1 MPSFHNELTSIGL
14 ILMFIAVLPLLFL
27 SGQTD
32 WAERSIWTAMMYVL
46 LCVFLVGALLLFL
59 GFYLTVKSN
68 HSNTSSPSLF
78 FLQSRLQEPQRTI
91 IQRVVKEHAVTVGAM
106 PSFHNELTSIGLIL
120 MFVAVLPLLF
130 LSGQTDWAE
139 LSIWTAMMYVLLC
152 VFLVGAL
159 LLFLGFYLTVKSN
172 HSNTSSPSLFFLQS
186 RLQEPQRTIIQRR
199 LEDMRRTGIQRESV
213 SRPCVSPRYTA
224 HTLAMHQDLPP
235 SYETVMKT
243 MTGPSA
249 LQQSIANTA

>member
-1 MPSFHNELTSIGL
+1 
-14 ILMFIAVLPLLFL
+14 
-27 SGQTD
+27 
-32 WAERSIWTAMMYVL
+32 
-46 LCVFLVGALLLFL
+46 
-59 GFYLTVKSN
+59 
-68 HSNTSSPSLF
+68 
-78 FLQSRLQEPQRTI
+78 
-91 IQRVVKEHAVTVGAM
+91 M

-130 LSGQTDWAE
+130 LSSQTDWAE
-139 LSIWTAMMYVLLC
+139 LSIWTAMMYMLLC

-199 LEDMRRTGIQRESV
+199 LEEMRRTGIQRESV
-213 SRPCVSPRYTA
+213 SRPCVSPRYTT

>member
-1 MPSFHNELTSIGL
+1 
-14 ILMFIAVLPLLFL
+14 
-27 SGQTD
+27 
-32 WAERSIWTAMMYVL
+32 
-46 LCVFLVGALLLFL
+46 
-59 GFYLTVKSN
+59 
-68 HSNTSSPSLF
+68 
-78 FLQSRLQEPQRTI
+78 
-91 IQRVVKEHAVTVGAM
+91 M

-186 RLQEPQRTIIQRR
+186 RLQEPQRTIIQSQLLLLSAASDKFLTVRCSQNEYIVEHLR
-199 LEDMRRTGIQRESV
+199 SIRINTSTFPVARHFNSNDHTIEDITICGMVQCYGANAVRKQKECELIFKPGTLEPFGMNI
-213 SRPCVSPRYTA
+213 
-224 HTLAMHQDLPP
+224 
-235 SYETVMKT
+235 
-243 MTGPSA
+243 
-249 LQQSIANTA
+249 IF